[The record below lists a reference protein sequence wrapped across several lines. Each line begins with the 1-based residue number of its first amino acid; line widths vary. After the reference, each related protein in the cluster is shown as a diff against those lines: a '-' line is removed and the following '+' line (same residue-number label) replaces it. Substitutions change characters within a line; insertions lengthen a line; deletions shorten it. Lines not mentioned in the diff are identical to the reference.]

1 MARKLIM
8 VIEISK
14 IILYP
19 LLMIMNGNNYKEE
32 RLHTKIVKI
41 KNGFNVVQPV
51 SQKSTYMIILF
62 TSLRKVFNKVLLCNT
77 KELLRESLL
86 TFVQFFV
93 FIRKEIGL

>member
-19 LLMIMNGNNYKEE
+19 LLMIMNGNNYEEE

-86 TFVQFFV
+86 TFVQFFI
-93 FIRKEIGL
+93 FIRKEIG